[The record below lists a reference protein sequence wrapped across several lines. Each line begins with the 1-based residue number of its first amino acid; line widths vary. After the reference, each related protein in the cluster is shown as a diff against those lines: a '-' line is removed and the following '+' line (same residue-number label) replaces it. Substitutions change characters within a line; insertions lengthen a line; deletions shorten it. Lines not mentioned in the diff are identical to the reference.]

1 MMKTMM
7 RPQKT
12 QLTSLYKYTAAGST
26 FFNNKIRA
34 LMFGYTD
41 YDVLVVGA
49 SGGRSGYVQ
58 VTFFDSTLGQ
68 NVTTTMYGCGG
79 GGGASKRLVGKL
91 TDLPD
96 SSVVEVGLLGTTGAD
111 QVGANKTSI
120 GGVGGSSS
128 FNGEAVEGGQGGHT
142 GTIQSSG
149 AMTYYS
155 EGGAGGSP
163 TGASRPLGGQ
173 AISGR
178 APAAGTWDSGNDYG
192 FGGGGGIGRVNTHY
206 GIASEVQAGAA
217 GASDGSSGFTSAGEA
232 AQSTAGGGGGGANVS
247 PITGGAAEYYGSGW
261 NTAAKRNGA
270 VVVKLS

>member
-1 MMKTMM
+1 MMLAAM

-12 QLTSLYKYTAAGST
+12 QIADLYKYNAGAGQS
-26 FFNNKIRA
+26 FSRRDLAI
-34 LMFGYTD
+34 MFGYTD
-41 YDVLVVGA
+41 YDVLVVGG

-79 GGGASKRLVGKL
+79 GGGASRRLTGKL
-91 TDLPD
+91 LDLPA
-96 SSVVEVGLLGTTGAD
+96 SVAVEVGAQGSTSAD

-128 FNGEAVEGGQGGHT
+128 FNGVAVEGGQGGHT

-149 AMTYYS
+149 AMTQYS
-155 EGGAGGSP
+155 EGGSGGSP

-173 AISGR
+173 AVTSR
-178 APAAGTWDSGNDYG
+178 APAAGTWDTVNNYG

-217 GASDGSSGFTSAGEA
+217 GASGSGDTFKASGEA
-232 AQSTAGGGGGGANVS
+232 AQSVTGGGGGGANDAPV
-247 PITGGAAEYYGSGW
+247 TGGAAEYRGTGW
-261 NTAAKRNGA
+261 NSGNGQGIVA
-270 VVVKLS
+270 LKLS